1 MEYAHQ
7 KLEAWKSAM
16 GLATSVFRLCRTFP
30 KSEQFALS
38 NQLWR
43 AVISVPS
50 NIAEGA
56 ARGSRKEFL
65 QFVIIARGSLSEVQ
79 TQLLIATNIGYL
91 PATDP
96 IFEELDHV
104 FQLVNGLKRHLSNS
118 K

>member
-1 MEYAHQ
+1 
-7 KLEAWKSAM
+7 M
-16 GLATSVFRLCRTFP
+16 GLATNVFRLCKTFP
-30 KSEQFALS
+30 QSEKFALS

-43 AVISVPS
+43 AAISVPS

-79 TQLLIATNIGYL
+79 TQLLIATNIGYIKV
-91 PATDP
+91 PDP
-96 IFEELDHV
+96 IFAELDHV
-104 FQLVNGLKRHLSNS
+104 FRLVNGLKQHLSNP